1 MRYSNNVYT
10 QYKKNLI
17 NISTNENSNYFKKS
31 I

>member
-17 NISTNENSNYFKKS
+17 NISTNENSNYFKKN